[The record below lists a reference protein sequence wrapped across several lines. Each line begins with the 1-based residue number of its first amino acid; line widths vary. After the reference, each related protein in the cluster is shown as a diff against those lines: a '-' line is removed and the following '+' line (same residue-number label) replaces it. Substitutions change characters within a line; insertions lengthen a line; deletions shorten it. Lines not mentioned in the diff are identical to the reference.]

1 MNVKSP
7 SPSVMAGLLV
17 IAMALV
23 VPLAAAPVA
32 SAAAVPSGPRPAG
45 VPEPVW
51 QTETEAEAHAETR
64 LAETK
69 CTTSTGPYQ
78 REAEKHLGLRVDGRQ
93 SAADCK
99 AIADFQRKHEIEPDQ
114 GYAGLYTHRAI
125 MWEQALAEGS
135 RIRGCPDTEGVV
147 VCIDKNRQILWVED
161 AGRVVVKPVP
171 ARTGAP
177 GYQTRSGWFEIYK
190 REKKFW
196 STQFD
201 GPMPFAQFFSGGQA
215 LHGSYRPIFEDPGS
229 HGCVNLRYD
238 EAKAL
243 WSKLRMNDAVYV
255 WGTRTEG

>member
-1 MNVKSP
+1 MKTSP
-7 SPSVMAGLLV
+7 SPASVTAGLLAAA
-17 IAMALV
+17 IALT
-23 VPLAAAPVA
+23 VPLAADPAQA
-32 SAAAVPSGPRPAG
+32 SPAAVTVRPAG
-45 VPEPVW
+45 GPEPVW
-51 QTETEAEAHAETR
+51 ETEAEEAAHAEVR
-64 LAETK
+64 GPAQQK

-78 REAEKHLGLRVDGRQ
+78 REAEKHLGLRVDGKQ
-93 SAADCK
+93 SPSDCE
-99 AIADFQRKHEIEPDQ
+99 AIADFQRRHEIEPDQ

-125 MWEQALAEGS
+125 MWEQALAAGS
-135 RIRGCPDTEGVV
+135 RIKGCPDTKGVV
-147 VCIDKNRQILWVED
+147 VCIDKNRQILWVEN

-171 ARTGAP
+171 ARTGKP
-177 GYQTRSGWFEIYK
+177 GYQTRSGWFKIYK

-238 EAKAL
+238 DAKAL
-243 WSKLRMNDAVYV
+243 WGKLRMNDAVYV